1 MPLFRVLVVDDYE
14 PFRQRVCL
22 SLERRTDFKVIGQA
36 SDGLEAVQKAE
47 ELQPDLILLDIGLPK
62 LNGMD
67 VARQLRRL
75 VPVAK
80 IVFLSQES
88 SPDIVREGF
97 NLGAMGYVHKPRAHS
112 DLVPALEAVIG
123 GKQFVSRNLERE
135 SSENTI
141 PMTSRGKKVQ
151 FYSDDAFV
159 PDRFATFIAAAFILT
174 AAVVVLGV
182 YSCRQSSVISRIA
195 AHESVLNASIAQLRI
210 QLQEATAKIND
221 VAAVHAAQAASAANI
236 AQSDARAAAA
246 TADAQATRLRRLQ
259 TAVSN
264 QDKKLQATQAEV
276 TKTRS
281 DLEGNLNSTRDELN
295 GSIARTH
302 EELVVLEN
310 RGERNYYEFD
320 AAKSKQFQ
328 RTGPLSISVRKTD
341 VKHGYVD
348 LVLLVNDRE
357 ISKKNVNLYEPVW
370 IYETKDAQPVQV
382 VVNRIDKNLAHGY
395 ISAPKYSP
403 TDLNAIASPAVPPAA
418 IR

>member
-1 MPLFRVLVVDDYE
+1 MSEYQGSNQCESENLVKTAQGQAISLSVLVI
-14 PFRQRVCL
+14 F
-22 SLERRTDFKVIGQA
+22 
-36 SDGLEAVQKAE
+36 
-47 ELQPDLILLDIGLPK
+47 
-62 LNGMD
+62 
-67 VARQLRRL
+67 
-75 VPVAK
+75 
-80 IVFLSQES
+80 
-88 SPDIVREGF
+88 
-97 NLGAMGYVHKPRAHS
+97 
-112 DLVPALEAVIG
+112 
-123 GKQFVSRNLERE
+123 
-135 SSENTI
+135 
-141 PMTSRGKKVQ
+141 
-151 FYSDDAFV
+151 
-159 PDRFATFIAAAFILT
+159 FIL
-174 AAVVVLGV
+174 AVAVVVLGV
-182 YSCRQSSVISRIA
+182 YSYRQATVISRIA
-195 AHESVLNASIAQLRI
+195 AHDVNLNVSIIQLQT

-221 VAAVHAAQAASAANI
+221 VAAAQAAQAAAAANM

-259 TAVSN
+259 TAVST
-264 QDKKLQATQAEV
+264 QEKKLQATQAAV

-302 EELVVLEN
+302 EELVVLQK

-348 LVLLVNDRE
+348 LMLLVNDRE

-370 IYETKDAQPVQV
+370 IYETRDAQPVQV
-382 VVNRIDKNLAHGY
+382 VVNRIDKNWAHGY

-403 TDLNAIASPAVPPAA
+403 TDLSAIASPGVLPAA

>member
-1 MPLFRVLVVDDYE
+1 
-14 PFRQRVCL
+14 
-22 SLERRTDFKVIGQA
+22 
-36 SDGLEAVQKAE
+36 
-47 ELQPDLILLDIGLPK
+47 
-62 LNGMD
+62 
-67 VARQLRRL
+67 
-75 VPVAK
+75 
-80 IVFLSQES
+80 
-88 SPDIVREGF
+88 
-97 NLGAMGYVHKPRAHS
+97 MGYVYKPRAHS

-123 GKQFVSRNLERE
+123 GKQFVSRDLKGE

-141 PMTSRGKKVQ
+141 PQASHGHKVQ
-151 FYSDDAFV
+151 FYSNDAVV
-159 PDRFATFIAAAFILT
+159 PYRFATFIGAAFVLA

-182 YSCRQSSVISRIA
+182 YSCRQSSAINRIA
-195 AHESVLNASIAQLRI
+195 AHEADLNASINQLHT
-210 QLQEATAKIND
+210 QLQEAIAKIDD
-221 VAAVHAAQAASAANI
+221 VAAAQAAQAAAAANT
-236 AQSDARAAAA
+236 AQSDGRVAAA

-264 QDKKLQATQAEV
+264 QEKKLQATQAEV
-276 TKTRS
+276 AKTRS

-302 EELVVLEN
+302 EELVVLEK
-310 RGERNYYEFD
+310 RGERNYYEFN

-341 VKHGYVD
+341 VKHDYVD
-348 LVLLVNDRE
+348 LMLLVNDQE

-370 IYETKDAQPVQV
+370 INETKDAQPVQV

-403 TDLNAIASPAVPPAA
+403 TDLKAIASPAVPPAA